1 MPKARTAIVAMRR
14 ILCSKSCTLTLLA
27 IIITTTLTTTEA
39 MDCTSKPQRMNVCE
53 LFAGI
58 AIMSAVLQS
67 IGWNVSMLC
76 ERNPILAE
84 YLKKRFPGA
93 DVQLEVEDKPWIQWA
108 EKGLTSSSFIL
119 P

>member
-14 ILCSKSCTLTLLA
+14 ILCNKSCTLTLIA

-58 AIMSAVLQS
+58 AIMSAILQS

-84 YLKKRFPGA
+84 YLKIRFPGA
-93 DVQLEVEDKPWIQWA
+93 DVQLDVEEKPWI
-108 EKGLTSSSFIL
+108 
-119 P
+119 